1 VAIFSSGNQSQDTS
15 AGDAVQESGEVG
27 ADREKNKDAIEEEEE
42 GVDDSTYETEEEP
55 TTGTESE
62 YDGDFDKNQHK
73 RSVSSVIQKTFEPSL
88 VLGDTCSLV
97 LAVSSQPRW
106 PRFSFELEENG
117 FIIIDPEHSQAIL
130 RNLSLIKST

>member
-1 VAIFSSGNQSQDTS
+1 MAIFSSGNQGQDTS

-27 ADREKNKDAIEEEEE
+27 ADPEKEKDAIEEEE

-62 YDGDFDKNQHK
+62 DDGDFDKNQHK
-73 RSVSSVIQKTFEPSL
+73 RSVSSVTQKAFESSL
-88 VLGDTCSLV
+88 LLGDTCSLV
-97 LAVSSQPRW
+97 LAVSSQPKW

-117 FIIIDPEHSQAIL
+117 LIIINNEQSQAIL
-130 RNLSLIKST
+130 RNLSLI

>member
-1 VAIFSSGNQSQDTS
+1 VAIFSSGNQGQDTS

-27 ADREKNKDAIEEEEE
+27 ADPEKEKDAIEEEE

-62 YDGDFDKNQHK
+62 DDGDFDKNQHK
-73 RSVSSVIQKTFEPSL
+73 RSVSSVTQKAFESSL
-88 VLGDTCSLV
+88 LLGDTCSLV
-97 LAVSSQPRW
+97 LAVSSQPKW

-117 FIIIDPEHSQAIL
+117 LIIINNEQSQAIL
-130 RNLSLIKST
+130 RNLSLI

>member
-1 VAIFSSGNQSQDTS
+1 MAIFSSGNQGQDTS

-27 ADREKNKDAIEEEEE
+27 ADPEKDKDAIEEEE

-62 YDGDFDKNQHK
+62 DDGDFDKNQHK
-73 RSVSSVIQKTFEPSL
+73 RLVSSVTQKAFESSL
-88 VLGDTCSLV
+88 LLGDTCSLV

-106 PRFSFELEENG
+106 PHFSFELEENG
-117 FIIIDPEHSQAIL
+117 LIIINPEQSQAIL
-130 RNLSLIKST
+130 RNLSLIKSM